1 MAYNMLG
8 DPSYLGLPTDQYGNP
23 SVVGN
28 QSTFGATPSMT
39 VGGFANPGQQQG
51 AFQTP
56 TSQFQPQQPSQTPNP
71 ASIGILAA
79 LMQKQ
84 QQNNAQPAQS
94 QMPSF
99 AAQPAAQPQVNPF
112 YSQVSAMQQQQQP
125 QQNQFAL
132 GNYFLGP
139 PTQQQ
144 QQPRTA
150 TGQTGNQTDDR
161 LKGITPPTGDLLKRL
176 ADAIQIRSV
185 RNQQPIARQRG

>member
-39 VGGFANPGQQQG
+39 VGGFANPAGQQPG

-56 TSQFQPQQPSQTPNP
+56 TSQFQPSQAPNP

-79 LMQKQ
+79 LMQRQ
-84 QQNNAQPAQS
+84 QGAQQPAMQQPTLAGQPMAQS
-94 QMPSF
+94 
-99 AAQPAAQPQVNPF
+99 QVNPF
-112 YSQVSAMQQQQQP
+112 YSQVSAAQQQP

-144 QQPRTA
+144 SQPRNA
-150 TGQTGNQTDDR
+150 AGQTGDQSDDR
-161 LKGITPPTGDLLKRL
+161 MRGITPPTGDLLKRL
-176 ADAIQIRSV
+176 ADALQIRSV

>member
-1 MAYNMLG
+1 MAYMLG

-56 TSQFQPQQPSQTPNP
+56 TSQFQTPQPQQPSPTQQL
-71 ASIGILAA
+71 GILAA
-79 LMQKQ
+79 LMQRQ
-84 QQNNAQPAQS
+84 QQGAQQPQAQQPSMLAPQAPAQ
-94 QMPSF
+94 Q
-99 AAQPAAQPQVNPF
+99 ANPF
-112 YSQVSAMQQQQQP
+112 YQQIAAQQQP
-125 QQNQFAL
+125 QQQQNQFAL
-132 GNYFLGP
+132 GNYYLGP

-144 QQPRTA
+144 SQPRNA
-150 TGQTGNQTDDR
+150 AGQTGDQSDDR
-161 LKGITPPTGDLLKRL
+161 MRGITPPTGDLLKRL
-176 ADAIQIRSV
+176 AEALQIRSV